1 MKHLAALLVSL
12 TLGLALL
19 LPAGAADADKA
30 AGGRLLSHDVFFTL
44 KDHSADAR
52 QKFVEAC
59 KKYLDGHP
67 GSVAFS
73 AGVRAEDVQEPV
85 SDTDFD
91 VAVHVLF
98 KDKGAHDQYL
108 ESERHKKFVQENRDS
123 WSKVRVFDS
132 YVERGQ
138 EK

>member
-1 MKHLAALLVSL
+1 VLV
-12 TLGLALL
+12 
-19 LPAGAADADKA
+19 PANAADTDKS

-44 KDHSADAR
+44 QDHSAEAR
-52 QKFVEAC
+52 QKFVESC
-59 KKYLDGHP
+59 KKYLDSHP
-67 GSVAFS
+67 GTVAFS
-73 AGVRAEDVQEPV
+73 AGARAEDVREPV

-98 KDKGAHDQYL
+98 RDKAAHDEYL
-108 ESERHKKFVQENRDS
+108 QSERHKQFVQENKGA